1 MFKLRISQF
10 RIRTNFEKPKCLH
23 IRRKKMSLMICQRT
37 MMEVFG
43 FSFQWVCCWSH
54 ELFSMFPT
62 VSIKYF
68 QRRMSTLRSVLI
80 TKCMSSDR
88 TCLSFSWGVIFFF
101 NCKIHTYRW
110 KKGGEKRR
118 KFSRPSTFP
127 QSWLPVRSHSCIH
140 SLMLFERNEY
150 VEKLALMK
158 M

>member
-88 TCLSFSWGVIFFF
+88 TCLSFSWGVIFFLIVKF
-101 NCKIHTYRW
+101 IHTDG
-110 KKGGEKRR
+110 KKGER
-118 KFSRPSTFP
+118 KEESSHALVPFP
-127 QSWLPVRSHSCIH
+127 RVDCLLEVIH
-140 SLMLFERNEY
+140 VFTLWCFLREMNMLRN
-150 VEKLALMK
+150 LL
-158 M
+158 